1 MPLIIIESPNK
12 IAKIKKITGYEVIAT
27 VGHFM
32 DLKEIEVENN
42 YNAVFDYNADKKKSI
57 MNAINKA
64 KGQ

>member
-1 MPLIIIESPNK
+1 
-12 IAKIKKITGYEVIAT
+12 
-27 VGHFM
+27 M

-64 KGQ
+64 KGQEVYIASDPHFPYLSHHHL